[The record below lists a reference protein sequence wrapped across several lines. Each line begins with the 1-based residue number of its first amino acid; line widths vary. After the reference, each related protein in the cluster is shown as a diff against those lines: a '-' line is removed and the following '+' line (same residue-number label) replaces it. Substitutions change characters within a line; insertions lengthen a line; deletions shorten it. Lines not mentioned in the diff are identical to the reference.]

1 MSTTILEGVDNEVL
15 LAFVVLIA
23 VGVFTLL
30 YYFNASGQSSYNLLN
45 IWQYLR
51 NFFERQ
57 FEDVRSEE
65 RQSPDGTSSDNN
77 HSRNV
82 QDGSIDS
89 QDRQETFQTET
100 VQTETVHDSQQINS
114 DIPGPSRSQTEES
127 HDEGQSCRTGLGT
140 SEETSDGNAESSP
153 APGQLSLRV
162 KHHEVER
169 NYVVGANATVGE
181 LKR

>member
-1 MSTTILEGVDNEVL
+1 MSTTIVEGVDNEVL

-23 VGVFTLL
+23 VGVCTLL
-30 YYFNASGQSSYNLLN
+30 YYFNTSGQSSYNLLN
-45 IWQYLR
+45 VWQYLR
-51 NFFERQ
+51 NFFERE

-77 HSRNV
+77 DSRNV

-89 QDRQETFQTET
+89 QDRQETS
-100 VQTETVHDSQQINS
+100 QTETVHDSQEINS
-114 DIPGPSRSQTEES
+114 DFAGPSRSQTEGS
-127 HDEGQSCRTGLGT
+127 HEEGQSCRSGSGT
-140 SEETSDGNAESSP
+140 SEETPDGTAESRS